1 MTQSPRTHPHLQE
14 YPLSMVVNE
23 ITQCAAGVPEWGFP
37 EGWSH
42 PAMSDNLFQDTK
54 VNSEVGQLT
63 CGSACTDNSTSLLA

>member
-1 MTQSPRTHPHLQE
+1 
-14 YPLSMVVNE
+14 MVVNE
-23 ITQCAAGVPEWGFP
+23 ITQCAAGVPEWVFP
-37 EGWSH
+37 EGWSQ